1 MGMRRTPT
9 FDSATGESS
18 SVCCQCD
25 RKLKEDCVECG
36 QCQSWTCFKCVAP
49 GLSVK
54 NVESFLEN
62 SGIHFSCQSCVKNT
76 IPSDGVVE
84 NLRKENR
91 ELRAQVEVLS
101 KKFDALQLTPGAP
114 PTVASPVPS
123 LFEPQ
128 LQRLIME
135 LVPVITKAVLEAVE
149 EQMERKEK
157 RRNLVLVGLPENRN
171 FDLDED
177 QNCEDK
183 SKLVEVCQAVGI
195 NEKALVKNFRDGRK
209 NGFDGKRQNRIV
221 KLVFENGDARHKFLV
236 EANDILKEDNSFA
249 RLKFTPFVRIDQ
261 TYKQR
266 QLDAQ
271 LRKELKDR
279 REAGEHNLIIR
290 KGAIVERSR
299 PVDPKKPRP
308 RETASPTPSNPVI
321 N

>member
-9 FDSATGESS
+9 FDSAAGESS
-18 SVCCQCD
+18 SVCCQCK
-25 RKLKEDCVECG
+25 RKLKEDCVECN
-36 QCQSWTCFKCVAP
+36 QCQSWTCFTCVAP
-49 GLSVK
+49 GIPLK

-91 ELRAQVEVLS
+91 ELRAQVEELS
-101 KKFDALQLTPGAP
+101 KKFDALELNSAAP
-114 PTVASPVPS
+114 IVASPVPS
-123 LFEPQ
+123 FFEPQ

-183 SKLVEVCQAVGI
+183 TKLVEICQAVGI

-236 EANDILKEDNSFA
+236 GTNDILKEDSSYS

-266 QLDAQ
+266 QQDAQ

-279 REAGEHNLIIR
+279 REAGERNLIIR
-290 KGAIVERSR
+290 KGEIVERSR
-299 PVDPKKPRP
+299 LVDPEKPRP
-308 RETASPTPSNPVI
+308 RQTPSPTPSDSVVN
-321 N
+321 